1 MGSIKDYKKAIIY
14 SIIILLL
21 LTIMILPPLFRKTM
35 PKKIPTPEEL
45 AIKTYLIC
53 EKETEQYKA
62 ISTTEYR
69 DNVEYS
75 NTIVYTR
82 ITDKDI
88 TDEEVINEIN
98 FLHQVLGT
106 IYKHDTEK
114 GIITITIDKITRDD
128 NNSNIDFI
136 KYLQSKDEEQ
146 SFFESKGYTCK
157 TTNKN

>member
-53 EKETEQYKA
+53 EKETDQYKT

-106 IYKHDTEK
+106 VYKHDTEK

-128 NNSNIDFI
+128 NNSNIDFV

>member
-1 MGSIKDYKKAIIY
+1 MGGIKDYRRTIIY

-35 PKKIPTPEEL
+35 PKKVLTPEEL
-45 AIKTYLIC
+45 VVKIYLIC
-53 EKETEQYKA
+53 EKETEQYKV

-69 DNVEYS
+69 DNEEYS

-82 ITDKDI
+82 ITDKGI
-88 TDEEVINEIN
+88 TDEELINEIN

-106 IYKHDTEK
+106 VYKYDTEK